1 MQHFYFNFALAFI
14 PMIPYSIDRREDRAM
29 QIIEQWAEAMGEPRN
44 SIRAQLVRQAVV
56 EIPEQESED
65 ENEDEEVAA

>member
-1 MQHFYFNFALAFI
+1 
-14 PMIPYSIDRREDRAM
+14 M